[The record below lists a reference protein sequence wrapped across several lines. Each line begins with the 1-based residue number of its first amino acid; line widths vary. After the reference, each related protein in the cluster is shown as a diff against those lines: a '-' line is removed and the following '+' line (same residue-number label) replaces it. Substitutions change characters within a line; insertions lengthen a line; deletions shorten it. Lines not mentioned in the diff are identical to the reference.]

1 MGGLCRLCRF
11 ILLFVLLMPILLFGI
26 GLCVLEDGRDYCRFF
41 SNRAFLLDEI
51 NQIIYTHRLVLGL
64 SFDFRLSQV
73 ILNDFRYLDF
83 NWALIFEN
91 RSSTILAVLIQAGF
105 MFAFRVLLRV
115 FLSILYLIAPV
126 RCAEFAHDKLHYID
140 FVTTAFGMVWVKLW
154 AARRARK
161 VDA

>member
-1 MGGLCRLCRF
+1 
-11 ILLFVLLMPILLFGI
+11 
-26 GLCVLEDGRDYCRFF
+26 
-41 SNRAFLLDEI
+41 
-51 NQIIYTHRLVLGL
+51 
-64 SFDFRLSQV
+64 LSQV
-73 ILNDFRYLDF
+73 ILYDFRYLDF

-91 RSSTILAVLIQAGF
+91 WSSTILAVLIQAGF
-105 MFAFRVLLRV
+105 MIVFRVLWRV

-161 VDA
+161 VDAQISCIQIELVPNVKVLFFVDLEMLVK